1 MYIIYDLGRYTCTG
15 TEDFFY
21 KYQTLVLLPKHFFEY
36 IKTKLITA
44 PKMFFF
50 YFLIIIL
57 HVERLVYITKNRQ
70 LCVSLII
77 CQKTLKFWLKVI

>member
-36 IKTKLITA
+36 IKTKIDYCSQNV
-44 PKMFFF
+44 FF

-70 LCVSLII
+70 LCVSHIT

>member
-21 KYQTLVLLPKHFFEY
+21 KYQTLLLPKHFFEY

-44 PKMFFF
+44 PKMFFLF
-50 YFLIIIL
+50 FLL
-57 HVERLVYITKNRQ
+57 
-70 LCVSLII
+70 
-77 CQKTLKFWLKVI
+77 

>member
-21 KYQTLVLLPKHFFEY
+21 KYQTLVVLPKHFFEY

-44 PKMFFF
+44 PKMFFLF
-50 YFLIIIL
+50 FLL
-57 HVERLVYITKNRQ
+57 
-70 LCVSLII
+70 
-77 CQKTLKFWLKVI
+77 